1 MVRKRTE
8 RTRESAARRIEEIRK
23 KILGFAHVSSG
34 TLLERRKVCGKP
46 NCRCA
51 TDVDAR
57 HGPYFEWTRMLKGKL
72 AHRVVT
78 PEQAQFLR
86 EAIHNHREVLKLLR
100 RWERETVRVLDT
112 IDKSNT

>member
-1 MVRKRTE
+1 MDRKRTE

-23 KILGFAHVSSG
+23 KILSFERVCSG

-51 TDVDAR
+51 TDATAR

-72 AHRVVT
+72 VHRVLT
-78 PEQAQFLR
+78 AEQARFLR
-86 EAIHNHREVLKLLR
+86 EAIHNHREILKLLR
-100 RWERETVRVLDT
+100 RWERETVRVLET
-112 IDKSNT
+112 LDKLKT